1 MDETAE
7 LFELAPEEIEVCLR
21 LKGPGGRHQLLHYLR
36 PPALDD
42 WREYERNLRSTV
54 ESVENDG
61 EETLRF
67 DSCAVEAAAALYDR
81 LFRRAQGYR
90 AADSSNGIAAERI
103 PLHHKELVARGLSD
117 VAPATPA
124 EDSAEA
130 LEAVP
135 FPLDAETVEV
145 RLEATR
151 AGAKHRN
158 LLHVFRPPTGSSTAA
173 FIRWRSI
180 CAARKPSS
188 RCCRRACRD
197 WWRSMTS

>member
-1 MDETAE
+1 MEETAE
-7 LFELAPEEIEVCLR
+7 LFELAPEEIEVSLR

-90 AADSSNGIAAERI
+90 AGEGSNGVAAERI
-103 PLHHKELVARGLSD
+103 PLHHKELVVRGLSD
-117 VAPATPA
+117 VAPATP
-124 EDSAEA
+124 EDSAEPSDA
-130 LEAVP
+130 G
-135 FPLDAETVEV
+135 PLLLGVATVGA
-145 RLEATR
+145 RLGE
-151 AGAKHRN
+151 
-158 LLHVFRPPTGSSTAA
+158 
-173 FIRWRSI
+173 RS
-180 CAARKPSS
+180 
-188 RCCRRACRD
+188 
-197 WWRSMTS
+197 